1 MTPTT
6 SITPTVQAPLSIIAQ
21 LARRIDDIRHPHA
34 RACVL
39 WLVGQY
45 GKVAGA
51 GTTVDGVADWAPDV
65 LRKAARSF
73 KAEVYFSPPH
83 HSLPYAHFY

>member
-1 MTPTT
+1 MSSTT
-6 SITPTVQAPLSIIAQ
+6 SITPAVQAPLSIIAQ

-45 GKVAGA
+45 GKVAGP
-51 GTTVDGVADWAPDV
+51 GTTVEGVADWAPDV
-65 LRKAARSF
+65 LRKAARTF
-73 KAEVYFSPPH
+73 KAEVYFNPPH
-83 HSLPYAHFY
+83 HSPAHANFY